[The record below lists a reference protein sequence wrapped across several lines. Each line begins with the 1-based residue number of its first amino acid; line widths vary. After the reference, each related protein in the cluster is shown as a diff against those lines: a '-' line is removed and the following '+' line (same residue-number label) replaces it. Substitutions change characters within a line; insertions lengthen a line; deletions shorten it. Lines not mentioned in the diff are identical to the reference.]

1 MKTPPQAT
9 NGHPAVLPG
18 QPCDFGSLD
27 HNIHTCPKCRVVDK
41 ALPEKPHVSLYTEPT
56 ADILILGEM
65 MVASNAQ
72 ADFLKKLAK
81 SGSEYRGYLYQIK
94 AAAIRVSG
102 LANKLLEEAK

>member
-1 MKTPPQAT
+1 MMPRSIHFPTMDDIPEYMKTPPQTT
-9 NGHPAVLPG
+9 NGHPAVLP
-18 QPCDFGSLD
+18 
-27 HNIHTCPKCRVVDK
+27 
-41 ALPEKPHVSLYTEPT
+41 EKPHISLHTEPT

-102 LANKLLEEAK
+102 LANKLLGEAK